1 MKQIKANI
9 AVSLDGFIATPD
21 NELDWMPQ
29 NVRTLLNKE
38 YETTNY
44 LLLGAIPI
52 PVFLNIGADG
62 RTKVK
67 RLL

>member
-29 NVRTLLNKE
+29 NV
-38 YETTNY
+38 
-44 LLLGAIPI
+44 
-52 PVFLNIGADG
+52 
-62 RTKVK
+62 K
-67 RLL
+67 RNLTE

>member
-44 LLLGAIPI
+44 LLLGANTYTFIFEHWGGWPY
-52 PVFLNIGADG
+52 
-62 RTKVK
+62 KSK

>member
-44 LLLGAIPI
+44 LLLGTNTYTCI
-52 PVFLNIGADG
+52 LNIGADG

>member
-44 LLLGAIPI
+44 LLLGA
-52 PVFLNIGADG
+52 N
-62 RTKVK
+62 TYT
-67 RLL
+67 